1 MFYVGST
8 DVLPV
13 DHNCSPF
20 TSLLLS
26 YVSEL
31 EDFFNQR
38 SSQARPWWTPRF
50 WYSVGRRG
58 TVATGANAE
67 DAGGCAGLLVF

>member
-8 DVLPV
+8 DILPV
-13 DHNCSPF
+13 DHSCSPF

-26 YVSEL
+26 YFSGL
-31 EDFFNQR
+31 ADFFNQR
-38 SSQARPWWTPRF
+38 SSQARP

-58 TVATGANAE
+58 TVATGANAK